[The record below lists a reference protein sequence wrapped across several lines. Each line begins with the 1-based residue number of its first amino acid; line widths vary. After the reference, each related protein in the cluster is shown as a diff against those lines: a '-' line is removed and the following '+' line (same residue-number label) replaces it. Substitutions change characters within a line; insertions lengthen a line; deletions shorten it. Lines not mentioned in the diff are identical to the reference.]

1 MTGQRVL
8 LIYTGG
14 TIGMVQDPTSQ
25 TLVPVDFD
33 HLSRQVPELRNF
45 DLHLEAQAFHPPLD
59 SSDMLPATW
68 QDIAARIF
76 EAYDRFDGFVV
87 LHGSDTMAYTAS
99 ALSFML
105 QGIGKPVV
113 LTGSQLPIGV
123 IRTDGKENLITAI
136 EIASAYHNGVAVV
149 PEVSVYFEYRL
160 FRGNRVVKYHSEHF
174 DAFKSPNYPPL
185 AEAGIHLDF
194 KNEYIMKPLGNLRYK
209 PKMESG
215 VGVVTLFPGMS
226 LDWLQR
232 CLGDPSLRAL
242 ILQTYGAGNAPRDPA
257 FLGILEKAIE
267 RGLTVVNV
275 SQCLAGTVEQG
286 RYETSRRLQEM
297 GVISGGDIT
306 LEAAITKLMHL
317 LGNSSQGQSL
327 SEAFLN
333 PIVGERSH

>member
-14 TIGMVQDPTSQ
+14 TIGMVQDPASQ
-25 TLVPVDFD
+25 TLVPVDFE
-33 HLSRQVPELRNF
+33 HLSRQVPELQNF

-105 QGIGKPVV
+105 QGLAKPVV
-113 LTGSQLPIGV
+113 LTGSQLPIGM

-136 EIASAYHNGVAVV
+136 EIASAYRNGVAVV

-160 FRGNRVVKYHSEHF
+160 FRGNRVIKYHSEHF

-194 KNEYIMKPLGNLRYK
+194 KNEYIMKPGNALQFK
-209 PKMESG
+209 PDMKRG
-215 VGVVTLFPGMS
+215 VGVITLFPGIS
-226 LDWLQR
+226 LDWMER
-232 CLGDPSLRAL
+232 CMQEPSVHAW

-257 FLGILEKAIE
+257 FLRILEKASSKST
-267 RGLTVVNV
+267 LLVNV
-275 SQCLAGTVEQG
+275 SQCPAGTVQQG

-297 GVISGGDIT
+297 GVLSGGDIT

-317 LGNSSQGQSL
+317 LGNSYQGQTL

-333 PIVGERSH
+333 PIAGERSH